1 MEQSNASTPAP
12 AVSGN
17 GRQDCDRPG
26 KLINFNHTVV
36 PPTLQ
41 PFCKRLADKVEDER
55 RRIEEQARVLD
66 DAISDIDVEPENV
79 RVAAENALDTCLT
92 LSRLLDVLDR
102 HADFLLDLDEALRRI
117 GGVE

>member
-1 MEQSNASTPAP
+1 MARIEKSPPAATGGARELSCVAADVFESTQSQSSSQAL
-12 AVSGN
+12 VLG
-17 GRQDCDRPG
+17 
-26 KLINFNHTVV
+26 
-36 PPTLQ
+36 
-41 PFCKRLADKVEDER
+41 LADKVEDAR